1 MLRSLGAPAPVV
13 VDAEGPIFLI
23 VEENVACRSVFAER
37 LRRAGF
43 AVIEVA
49 NSDAAELVVKNTR
62 VDALVH
68 LLIR

>member
-1 MLRSLGAPAPVV
+1 
-13 VDAEGPIFLI
+13 
-23 VEENVACRSVFAER
+23 
-37 LRRAGF
+37 
-43 AVIEVA
+43 VA